1 MRNEEKGRTKLRR
14 RAGNVQ
20 VSPTHL
26 GSPSDV
32 IVPFLGKPTFARSM
46 KAFKAWAV
54 KAHLQGGGGAP
65 VIMQLCHTGSY
76 LPFLPCQ
83 V

>member
-1 MRNEEKGRTKLRR
+1 MEGGRRELTR

-32 IVPFLGKPTFARSM
+32 IVPFPGTKTFARSM
-46 KAFKAWAV
+46 EVFTKWAG
-54 KAHLQGGGGAP
+54 KAHRLGGGGAP
-65 VIMQLCHTGSY
+65 VIMQLCHTGS
-76 LPFLPCQ
+76 
-83 V
+83 